1 MESYVQKLAKK
12 REANAVTILPVLQ
25 EEHAH
30 EGGCGDGSCGCGD
43 GGDGGCC
50 GG

>member
-12 REANAVTILPVLQ
+12 KEPATVTLLPIY
-25 EEHAH
+25 EDPEHACADEA
-30 EGGCGDGSCGCGD
+30 EGGSCGCGD
-43 GGDGGCC
+43 EGSCGC

>member
-12 REANAVTILPVLQ
+12 REPTTITVLPVLQ
-25 EEHAH
+25 EERAH
-30 EGGCGDGSCGCGD
+30 EDGCGGGSCGCGD
-43 GGDGGCC
+43 DADGGCC